1 MEIDWDKAC
10 AEALEELQR
19 ENPDAIIRKAELW
32 ELRYSGRHRKLQ
44 DYFRDGI
51 EINGTLTLYSGIPF
65 LHVDIPYDDIEGGDY
80 SWLTLEAERFVL
92 FYLFTGKGIDAPIF
106 YLKREEVEC
115 WADKDY
121 IYRHLRRERNR
132 EALIYTE
139 VEDGIKVIAY
149 YPYGSIDYGVLPH
162 SREELD
168 LILDN
173 TESNPYECAIYDIE
187 EIHSN
192 KLPREERAILEDK
205 FLDSV
210 FPNGIPTNIIL
221 DKTVCGIGATHLEIE
236 KAQRHSIIIEPNVP
250 VIIGKERDHPQVI
263 GVYGGKID
271 KEELEKMIGERIGK
285 EFIKI
290 LTTPE
295 SFRKVIKALNSLG
308 KPYRDTFFL
317 LFDECDRI
325 ITDVDFREEIAL
337 PMDEFFQFANKAM
350 VSATPII
357 IDEPRF
363 KEHNFSVI
371 KIIPDYSYIR
381 PVELKPTTNVR
392 VMLKRTLEKLET
404 ETAICIFYNYVDGI
418 TKMIEFLKIPHQ
430 DVSIYCSESARKEL
444 KKEGWE
450 KNVFGNLQYEKK
462 KVKLTTKYNFFTSR
476 YYSAVDIKLDCK
488 PAVIMLSVAYKSSQ
502 EKTPFTLIEPE
513 TEAIQIAGRFR
524 NGVSRLIHIAGINSE
539 MEWRSKEDLKEYLE
553 EQHLGHLK
561 LRELE

>member
-1 MEIDWDKAC
+1 MEKEDTED
-10 AEALEELQR
+10 LEKLQQEGFVSR
-19 ENPDAIIRKAELW
+19 VVDFSVLG
-32 ELRYSGRHRKLQ
+32 YSGRNKKLQ
-44 DYFRDGI
+44 DYLRDGI
-51 EINGTLTLYSGIPF
+51 PLHGTLTLHNGIP
-65 LHVDIPYDDIEGGDY
+65 LLQVGHPYDDFRGYHEL
-80 SWLTLEAERFVL
+80 WLTLEAERFIL
-92 FYLFTGKGIDAPIF
+92 FYLFTGKGIGAPDF

-139 VEDGIKVIAY
+139 VEGGIKVIAY

-162 SREELD
+162 NREELD

-192 KLPREERAILEDK
+192 KLPREERAILK
-205 FLDSV
+205 GKYLDSV

-221 DKTVCGIGATHLEIE
+221 DKTICGIGATHLEIE

-250 VIIGKERDHPQVI
+250 VIIGKERDHPQII

-308 KPYRDTFFL
+308 IPYRDTFFL

-337 PMDEFFQFANKAM
+337 PMDEFFQFTNKAM

-363 KEHNFSVI
+363 EKHNFSII
-371 KIIPDYSYIR
+371 KIIPDYYYTR
-381 PVELKPTTNVR
+381 PLELKPTTNVR
-392 VMLKRTLEKLET
+392 VMLNRLYWFLGVFHVLPEIPSKTPYFLALKEW
-404 ETAICIFYNYVDGI
+404 
-418 TKMIEFLKIPHQ
+418 EFLYLRHLYLYTNQ
-430 DVSIYCSESARKEL
+430 S
-444 KKEGWE
+444 
-450 KNVFGNLQYEKK
+450 
-462 KVKLTTKYNFFTSR
+462 
-476 YYSAVDIKLDCK
+476 IKLIIN
-488 PAVIMLSVAYKSSQ
+488 P
-502 EKTPFTLIEPE
+502 TLFYPNYY
-513 TEAIQIAGRFR
+513 F
-524 NGVSRLIHIAGINSE
+524 V
-539 MEWRSKEDLKEYLE
+539 
-553 EQHLGHLK
+553 
-561 LRELE
+561 